1 MASRANNWTETEV
14 LCLISIWQDR
24 SVAEILDGKDRN
36 SKAYD
41 MMAGK
46 MMDVACDT
54 DPEKS

>member
-24 SVAEILDGKDRN
+24 NVAEILDGKDRN

-54 DPEKS
+54 DPE